1 MMEIL
6 CDNIKHKEILDKYI
20 RNVKALVY
28 YVTEEQE
35 MGKFNDFNEVLTM
48 IISYS
53 NEFRVDHLNFIK
65 YDGEID
71 ESSMLEWRYMIPN
84 LVVFAAVG
92 FLAGITNRE
101 NRKDLKKIR
110 QKLFKK
116 TSEIIGETYDI
127 YADDRL
133 TDEFKVKINE
143 KW

>member
-1 MMEIL
+1 
-6 CDNIKHKEILDKYI
+6 
-20 RNVKALVY
+20 
-28 YVTEEQE
+28 
-35 MGKFNDFNEVLTM
+35 MGKFNDFNEVLSM

-65 YDGEID
+65 HDGEID
-71 ESSMLEWRYMIPN
+71 EAAMLEWRYMIPN
-84 LVVFAAVG
+84 LVVFSAVG
-92 FLAGITNRE
+92 FLAGISNKE
-101 NRKDLKKIR
+101 NRNNFKKIR

-133 TDEFKVKINE
+133 TNEFTVKIDE

>member
-1 MMEIL
+1 MEIL

-20 RNVKALVY
+20 RNVKALIY
-28 YVTEEQE
+28 YVTEEE
-35 MGKFNDFNEVLTM
+35 DMGKFNDFNEVLSM

-65 YDGEID
+65 HDGEID
-71 ESSMLEWRYMIPN
+71 EAAMLEWRYMIPN

-92 FLAGITNRE
+92 FLAGISNKENRE
-101 NRKDLKKIR
+101 DFKNIR

-133 TDEFKVKINE
+133 TDEFKVKLKQI
-143 KW
+143 